1 MNQTYRKFSTRSTSF
16 IPILG
21 FSRRP
26 KMQGKLNKHW
36 LSGKGLNAPQR
47 AGDAAAAAATSAAT
61 AAAGGSNAALQ
72 STRHLPSKPSSGSGN
87 STQTQTTLGGQLHER
102 PFQRHLA
109 MNLENDMYYTVDFSE
124 NSQHSPLIQWDVL
137 AQAAIARAATG
148 TTTGTGTGAG
158 TRNVTGTGGGAD
170 GGGWLVKFTCEHV
183 GSRDEWIILT

>member
-1 MNQTYRKFSTRSTSF
+1 MCLHVNIFTLVTKSPSSLATHKLINLFNLFCFCFCFPFCFVWRANQVTICHCKVNQTYRKFSTRSTSF

-47 AGDAAAAAATSAAT
+47 AGDAAATSAAT

-72 STRHLPSKPSSGSGN
+72 TTRHLPSKPSSGSGN

-124 NSQHSPLIQWDVL
+124 NSQHSPLIQ
-137 AQAAIARAATG
+137 
-148 TTTGTGTGAG
+148 
-158 TRNVTGTGGGAD
+158 
-170 GGGWLVKFTCEHV
+170 
-183 GSRDEWIILT
+183 